1 MSSPAKRMVPAS
13 GRRVPASWLMKV
25 VLPAPLGPMSA
36 CVSPSATWKSM
47 PSLARS
53 APKLLKRP
61 FTSSIGLEEDTGQ
74 AAAEEDHRKDQ
85 QRAEDHLPVLGPA
98 LQHLLDDEQRERAED
113 RAGGA
118 GHAAQDHHEHH
129 LARLVPGHQPWSDVA
144 GVVGV
149 EGAGNTTHRAG
160 DDEGGQAIWIG
171 READRPRAR
180 LVGLR

>member
-1 MSSPAKRMVPAS
+1 MSSPAKRMRPAS
-13 GRRVPASWLMKV
+13 GRRSPASWLMKV
-25 VLPAPLGPMSA
+25 VLPAPFGPMSA

-98 LQHLLDDEQRERAED
+98 LQRFLDEQQRERPED

-129 LARLVPGHQPWSDVA
+129 LARLVPGHQSGSDVA
-144 GVVGV
+144 GMVGV
-149 EGAGNTTHRAG
+149 QGACHAAHRAG
-160 DDEGGQAIWIG
+160 DGEGGQAKRKWKQVN
-171 READRPRAR
+171 ASQT
-180 LVGLR
+180 